1 MIKELFIKYRGNKI
15 SKLKSDVDL
24 IIQYRINILVLEKY
38 SDKKLVE
45 IDELSSD
52 LYLYIF
58 NNKEIP
64 EILSNIKEIILQDE
78 IFNKLICKRY
88 LLLAYFSENLG
99 YEKGI
104 EEYLEE
110 AKIRDSSIVK
120 LNKDSFNSLEK
131 ELKKEKKDI
140 KKQIKVLIEEK
151 VERKKKK
158 KLNL

>member
-64 EILSNIKEIILQDE
+64 EILSNIKEIIYKIE
-78 IFNKLICKRY
+78 FLINLYVKDIY
-88 LLLAYFSENLG
+88 FVYFSE
-99 YEKGI
+99 
-104 EEYLEE
+104 
-110 AKIRDSSIVK
+110 IRI
-120 LNKDSFNSLEK
+120 
-131 ELKKEKKDI
+131 
-140 KKQIKVLIEEK
+140 
-151 VERKKKK
+151 
-158 KLNL
+158 